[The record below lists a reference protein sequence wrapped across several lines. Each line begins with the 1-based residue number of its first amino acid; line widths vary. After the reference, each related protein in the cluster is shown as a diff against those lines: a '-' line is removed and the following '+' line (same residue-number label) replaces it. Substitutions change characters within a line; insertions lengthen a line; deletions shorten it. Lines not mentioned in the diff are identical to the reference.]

1 MVVADLA
8 TLEQVKHGLR
18 VDADN
23 TDDDALL
30 TLLIKAA
37 SERIAGYI
45 KSDISESVPQAVVV
59 ATILLVGHLYQNTDS
74 DPDKAFE
81 LGTLPYPVTALI
93 YHLRDP
99 ALA

>member
-1 MVVADLA
+1 MADLA
-8 TLEQVKHGLR
+8 TLEQVKQGLR

-30 TLLIKAA
+30 ALLIKAA

-45 KSDISESVPQAVVV
+45 KSDIPDPVPNAVAV
-59 ATILLVGHLYQNTDS
+59 ATILLVGHLYKNTDS
-74 DPDKAFE
+74 DPDEAFD
-81 LGTLPYPVTALI
+81 LGTLPHPVTALI

>member
-1 MVVADLA
+1 MADLA
-8 TLEQVKHGLR
+8 TLDQVKQGLR
-18 VDADN
+18 IDEAN

-30 TLLIKAA
+30 SLLISAA

-45 KSDISESVPQAVVV
+45 KTDIPDPAPKAVNV
-59 ATILLVGHLYQNTDS
+59 ATVMLVGYLYQNTDS
-74 DPDKAFE
+74 DPDKAFD

-93 YHLRDP
+93 YNLRDP